1 MGNNKTMDITD
12 VDNIILRLDET
23 VSLLGILSED
33 KDDLSEMI
41 AKAENKEFSAEMVLA
56 YIKQRLNSRMD
67 SLLDLSIVITSDQ
80 AKNLNNYLN
89 QENQRRKDNDNEGQT
104 TNK

>member
-1 MGNNKTMDITD
+1 MENNKTMDIT
-12 VDNIILRLDET
+12 NIDDIVLRLDEIG
-23 VSLLGILSED
+23 SLLGILSED

-41 AKAENKEFSAEMVLA
+41 AKVEDKKYSAELA
-56 YIKQRLNSRMD
+56 LTYIRQRLITRMD
-67 SLLDLSIVITSDQ
+67 ALLDLSIVITSNQ
-80 AKNLNNYLN
+80 AKNLDNFIS